1 MSSDIAISVSKLSK
15 CYRIYDNPSDRLKQA
30 ILARIPKVAGFGFGN
45 PSVNR
50 EFWALRDID
59 FEVRRGETFG
69 IVGRNGSGKSTLLQ
83 IIAGTLSPTLGSAE
97 AHGRVAALL
106 ELGSGFN
113 PEFTGLE
120 NIRLNAEL
128 LGLSAAEIDHRLDAI
143 LSFADI
149 GDFVRQPVKTYSSGM
164 TVRLAFAVQAQIDPD
179 VLIVDEALAVGDA
192 KFQAKCFARLDALK
206 ENGTSILFVS
216 HSTDQIVTHC
226 DRALLLHDGTT
237 RDLGTP
243 KQVVHSYL
251 ELLFGAQKRPASSAS
266 KAGNMNDSAKATSI
280 STPDDEAED
289 TATAGNRFVARPGYN
304 PYEFRWGDGAATIED
319 YCLTGPGGEVQG
331 PVECGAPLR
340 LSLGIAFHRDVI
352 RPIIGLTIKT
362 KDGVTVFGTNS
373 ELTPDQVGSISG
385 EAGSRWRT
393 TFAFSCRLGPGD
405 YFISL
410 GIASRN
416 GDEVV
421 PHDRRYDSIHLN
433 MIGDGF
439 FGLAMLDAAQV
450 SRKAP

>member
-1 MSSDIAISVSKLSK
+1 MSSDIAISVSGLGK

-30 ILARIPKVAGFGFGN
+30 ILARTPKFAARRFGGAAG
-45 PSVNR
+45 NR

-59 FEVRRGETFG
+59 FEVHRGETFG

-83 IIAGTLSPTLGSAE
+83 IIAGTLSPTLGSAI
-97 AHGRVAALL
+97 AHGRLAALL

-120 NIRLNAEL
+120 NVRLNAEL
-128 LGLSAAEIDHRLDAI
+128 LGLSPAEIDRRLDAI

-149 GDFVRQPVKTYSSGM
+149 GDFIHRPVKTYSSGM

-226 DRALLLHDGTT
+226 DRALLLHDGKV
-237 RDLGTP
+237 RNQGAP

-251 ELLFGAQKRPASSAS
+251 ELLFGAQKRPASFNS
-266 KAGNMNDSAKATSI
+266 KAGGDADSAGALATSA
-280 STPDDEAED
+280 PADEAES
-289 TATAGNRFVARPGYN
+289 TSTAGNRFVARPGYN

-319 YCLTGPGGEVQG
+319 YCLTGPGGEVKG
-331 PVECGAPLR
+331 PVECGSPLR
-340 LSLGIAFHRDVI
+340 LTLGIAFHRDVI
-352 RPIIGLTIKT
+352 KPILGLTIKT
-362 KDGVTVFGTNS
+362 TDGVTVFGTNS
-373 ELTPDQVGSISG
+373 ELNLDQVGAITG
-385 EAGSRWRT
+385 EAGSRWIT
-393 TFAFSCRLGPGD
+393 TFAFTCRLGPGD
-405 YFISL
+405 YFVSL

-416 GDEVV
+416 GDDVV

-439 FGLAMLDAAQV
+439 FGLAMLDAAQI